1 MTNQD
6 LRKWQKQ
13 MGYTY
18 DSAALALGMHR
29 ATYARHLK
37 IETVD
42 RTVELACAA
51 LSVGIAEYKADQI
64 KES

>member
-6 LRKWQKQ
+6 LRKWQKE
-13 MGYTY
+13 MSYTY
-18 DSAALALGMHR
+18 DSAAHELGMSR

-37 IETVD
+37 IETVN

-51 LSVGIAEYKADQI
+51 LSAGITEYKANQ
-64 KES
+64 